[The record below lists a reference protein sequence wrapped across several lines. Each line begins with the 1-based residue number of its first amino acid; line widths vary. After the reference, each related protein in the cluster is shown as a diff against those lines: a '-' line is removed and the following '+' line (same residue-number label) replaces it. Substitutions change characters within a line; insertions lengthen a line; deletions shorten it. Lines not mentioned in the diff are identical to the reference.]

1 MINRN
6 INFTNVCYVGC
17 RFCAF
22 AQREQDRESYTL
34 TLTEVADRAEEAW
47 ERGASEICMQ
57 GGIHPDLPGS
67 FYLDLL
73 DAVKARVPD
82 IHIHAFSPMEILNG
96 ATKLGISFAEFLSEA
111 RAHGLGSIPGTAAEI
126 LDDEVRWVL
135 TKGKLP
141 ADTWEEIVRT
151 AHGLGIRS
159 SSTIMYG
166 HVDAPPH
173 WVAHI
178 RRLAHIQDDTGGFTE
193 FVPLSFVHQNAPIYL
208 AGKARPGA
216 TFEEDLRMHAV
227 ARILLDGVIPNVQ
240 VSWVKLGVHA
250 SQAILQGGAN
260 DFGGTLMEET
270 ISRMAGAEWGISM
283 EPSAFDDAIRAIG
296 RTPAV
301 RTTTYERA
309 PVRVV
314 ETA

>member
-1 MINRN
+1 
-6 INFTNVCYVGC
+6 
-17 RFCAF
+17 
-22 AQREQDRESYTL
+22 
-34 TLTEVADRAEEAW
+34 
-47 ERGASEICMQ
+47 
-57 GGIHPDLPGS
+57 
-67 FYLDLL
+67 
-73 DAVKARVPD
+73 
-82 IHIHAFSPMEILNG
+82 
-96 ATKLGISFAEFLSEA
+96 
-111 RAHGLGSIPGTAAEI
+111 
-126 LDDEVRWVL
+126 
-135 TKGKLP
+135 
-141 ADTWEEIVRT
+141 
-151 AHGLGIRS
+151 
-159 SSTIMYG
+159 
-166 HVDAPPH
+166 
-173 WVAHI
+173 
-178 RRLAHIQDDTGGFTE
+178 
-193 FVPLSFVHQNAPIYL
+193 
-208 AGKARPGA
+208 
-216 TFEEDLRMHAV
+216 MHAV